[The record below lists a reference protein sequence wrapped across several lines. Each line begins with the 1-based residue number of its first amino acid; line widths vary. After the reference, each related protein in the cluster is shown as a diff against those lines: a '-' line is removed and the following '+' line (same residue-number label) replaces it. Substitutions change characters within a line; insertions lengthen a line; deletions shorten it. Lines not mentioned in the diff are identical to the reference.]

1 MKIDWIRKITSRK
14 FWAAVISVV
23 LCICVIFGVDEITQ
37 EQISALLMAI
47 ATLISYIFAEGF
59 VDAKNTDKDKNNGD
73 DDNGISKT

>member
-14 FWAAVISVV
+14 FWAAVVSVV

-59 VDAKNTDKDKNNGD
+59 VDAKNTDKNNGD
-73 DDNGISKT
+73 DE